1 MLLLD
6 CDEIEYF
13 INGILARPGLK
24 ISPKN
29 SKTFNPSIISTWTKA
44 KYLLFFPSKGE
55 KRIDHTS
62 YVEKEVWFLTSVIFL
77 SLLHFSRL
85 SSRMAGKQ
93 GRMQSLPFK
102 LRFPVHEERRAD
114 RSIAMLR
121 PSRMDRNDND
131 TLGEFRVQLGNTR
144 LFCWQTFVSLV
155 DESYSN
161 VEFLLRI
168 KDKKI
173 KGINLTLVMYGVI
186 GFIVSQI
193 YFLFFHFLFEI
204 FHFHKDGIN
213 TADGY

>member
-1 MLLLD
+1 M
-6 CDEIEYF
+6 DEISSLLPFE
-13 INGILARPGLK
+13 GR
-24 ISPKN
+24 
-29 SKTFNPSIISTWTKA
+29 KA
-44 KYLLFFPSKGE
+44 DRSYRLCR
-55 KRIDHTS
+55 KRG
-62 YVEKEVWFLTSVIFL
+62 LTSVIFL

-144 LFCWQTFVSLV
+144 LSCWQTFVSLV

-161 VEFLLRI
+161 IEFLLRI

-173 KGINLTLVMYGVI
+173 KGINLTYW
-186 GFIVSQI
+186 
-193 YFLFFHFLFEI
+193 
-204 FHFHKDGIN
+204 
-213 TADGY
+213 

>member
-13 INGILARPGLK
+13 GILARPGLK

-173 KGINLTLVMYGVI
+173 KGINLTYWWCTG
-186 GFIVSQI
+186 
-193 YFLFFHFLFEI
+193 
-204 FHFHKDGIN
+204 
-213 TADGY
+213 